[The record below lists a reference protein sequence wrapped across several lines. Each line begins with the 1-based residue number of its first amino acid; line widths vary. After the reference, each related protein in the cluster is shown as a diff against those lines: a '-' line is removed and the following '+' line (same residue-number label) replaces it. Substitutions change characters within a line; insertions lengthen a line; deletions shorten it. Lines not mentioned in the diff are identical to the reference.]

1 MTRPNVLFVVI
12 DTVRSDRVSSMGY
25 DRSTTPNFDRFTAD
39 ATTYT
44 DAVAQAAW
52 SIPSHASLFTGKY
65 PTDHGATSAGPIL
78 RDDRYLPRL
87 LSNAGYETYAV
98 SPNEYVR
105 PNTGFG
111 RGFDEFSTCTGRRVP
126 PALAR
131 LYAPAINWGTRTPA
145 VRMPIERRFNAMR
158 VAQDPVTG
166 EDAYRDNH
174 LVAHVADVLERAR
187 PPFFLIANVIDAHLP
202 RSPKRRYYDEFV
214 DDDLADV
221 RVVENERAHTW
232 GEGMTERE
240 IRKMSQLYDADV
252 RTMDEK
258 LGELLDLF
266 DRADLLGDSLVVL
279 VSDHGEHLGEFGQI
293 GHQNSLF
300 EPVVSVPMAISYP
313 DGAAETVG
321 DQVEIRRLFHTVL
334 DEAGVESHPRRSLA
348 SGRADDVARGEFVS
362 PMVDVGALIDDGQ
375 ASYDRSLMGEV
386 LGYRRQETEKV
397 ITFDGSEWRYELPE
411 HES

>member
-25 DRSTTPNFDRFTAD
+25 ERSTTPNFDRFAAD

-65 PTDHGATSAGPIL
+65 PTDHGATSVGPIL
-78 RDDRYLPRL
+78 RDERYLPRL
-87 LSNAGYETYAV
+87 LANAGYETYAV

-105 PNTGFG
+105 PSTGFG
-111 RGFDEFSTCTGRRVP
+111 RGFDEFYTCTGQQVP
-126 PALAR
+126 PALAA

-158 VAQDPVTG
+158 VAQEPVTG
-166 EDAYRDNH
+166 RDAYRENH
-174 LVAHVADVLERAR
+174 LVAHVADVLERASS
-187 PPFFLIANVIDAHLP
+187 PFFLFANVIDAHLP
-202 RSPKRRYYDEFV
+202 RSPRRRFYEEFV
-214 DDDLADV
+214 DDDLDEV

-232 GEGMTERE
+232 GEGMSERQ
-240 IRKMSQLYDADV
+240 IRKMTQLYDADL

-266 DRADLLGDSLVVL
+266 ERVGVLDTSLVVL

-293 GHQNSLF
+293 GHQNSLYD
-300 EPVVSVPMAISYP
+300 PVVSVPMAIRFP
-313 DGAAETVG
+313 DGTVETVS

-334 DEAGVESHPRRSLA
+334 DETGVQSHPSRSLA
-348 SGRADDVARGEFVS
+348 SGAADDVARGEFVS
-362 PMVDVGALIDDGQ
+362 PMVDVEALVDEGK
-375 ASYDRSLMGEV
+375 ATYDRSLMGEV
-386 LGYRRQETEKV
+386 LAYRRDGTEKLV
-397 ITFDGSEWRYELPE
+397 TFGDAEWRYDLPD